1 MLQSI
6 SSMDGA
12 NESFYHGMVLG
23 LCAILGNRYQIRSN
37 RESGLGRFDI
47 QLNPLVKGIP
57 GFLFEFKH
65 TNDDH
70 VDLDALADRALQQI
84 DAKKYDTELQ
94 AAGVRPIIKIT
105 KHEGGCSCDRD
116 EDERNL
122 RKRKNRQK

>member
-1 MLQSI
+1 M
-6 SSMDGA
+6 M
-12 NESFYHGMVLG
+12 LG

-47 QLNPLVKGIP
+47 QLKPLVKGIP

-84 DAKKYDTELQ
+84 DAKKYDTELRD
-94 AAGVRPIIKIT
+94 AFSIIMFLFYPSLLTNSSYPKVFTTLHSPFSSIRAMDGRHMPLKVLFFT
-105 KHEGGCSCDRD
+105 ME
-116 EDERNL
+116 
-122 RKRKNRQK
+122 